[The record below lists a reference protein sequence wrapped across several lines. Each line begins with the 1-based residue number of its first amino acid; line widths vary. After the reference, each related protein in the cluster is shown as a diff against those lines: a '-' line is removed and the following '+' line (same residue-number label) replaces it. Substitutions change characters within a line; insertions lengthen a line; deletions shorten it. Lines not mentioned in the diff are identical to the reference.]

1 MTSPVPDAQ
10 TRSQAI
16 ALRRGL
22 TMLGMTL
29 VVPGSAQLAGGN
41 ERLGRFALRIWAGL
55 IGLLLLFVLLLFT
68 VRSFALGLY
77 FNPITLQVLR
87 VATLALGVGWALL
100 FVNAWRI
107 ANPSALSPRGRIVL
121 PSIAFALAL
130 AVGFGSWTLAGAFDA
145 QSRLVGNVFGGGGK
159 AESSNGRYNVL
170 LLGGDAG
177 SDRVGMRPDTLIV
190 ASIDAGTGR
199 TVLFSLPGTC
209 SAPRSPTRRRCR
221 SSTRT
226 GTGARTSPAC
236 STPSTPSV

>member
-1 MTSPVPDAQ
+1 MPDAQ

-29 VVPGSAQLAGGN
+29 VVRIGQLAATVPC
-41 ERLGRFALRIWAGL
+41 GRFALRIWAGL

-130 AVGFGSWTLAGAFDA
+130 AVSFGSWTLAARSTPRAGWSATSSAGAA
-145 QSRLVGNVFGGGGK
+145 RRR
-159 AESSNGRYNVL
+159 A
-170 LLGGDAG
+170 
-177 SDRVGMRPDTLIV
+177 PT
-190 ASIDAGTGR
+190 AGTTSCCSAATPAPTGSACGR
-199 TVLFSLPGTC
+199 T
-209 SAPRSPTRRRCR
+209 R
-221 SSTRT
+221 
-226 GTGARTSPAC
+226 
-236 STPSTPSV
+236 